1 MKMYILIPDEVATGV
16 ATGKIMAHVA
26 HNASIIVYEHKG
38 EQRIEEWYLDMTKIV
53 VRTPW
58 TIEELKEFVDNM
70 RIRKQI
76 PTAMISDNIMGTE
89 LCAAVGPM
97 TAYEADQLKLSEL
110 KLF

>member
-1 MKMYILIPDEVATGV
+1 MYILIPDEVATGV

-38 EQRIEEWYLDMTKIV
+38 EKRIEDWYLEMTKIV

-58 TIEELKEFVDNM
+58 TLDELREFVDNM
-70 RIRKQI
+70 RIRRLNKI
-76 PTAMISDNIMGTE
+76 PTAMITDNIMGTE

-97 TAYEADQLKLSEL
+97 TEYEAENLKLNEL
-110 KLF
+110 KLY

>member
-1 MKMYILIPDEVATGV
+1 MKMYILIPDEVATSV

-38 EQRIEEWYLDMTKIV
+38 EQRIEEWYLEMTKIV

-58 TIEELKEFVDNM
+58 TIDELKEFVDNM
-70 RIRKQI
+70 RINKI
-76 PTAMISDNIMGTE
+76 PKAMISDNIMGTE
-89 LCAAVGPM
+89 LCAAVGPI
-97 TAYEADQLKLSEL
+97 TAEEADRFKLSEL

>member
-1 MKMYILIPDEVATGV
+1 MKMYILIPDEVATSV

-38 EQRIEEWYLDMTKIV
+38 EHRIEEWYRDMTKIV

-58 TIEELKEFVDNM
+58 TISELREFVDNM
-70 RIRKQI
+70 RIREF
-76 PTAMISDNIMGTE
+76 PAAMIEDNMMGTE
-89 LCAAVGPM
+89 LCAAVGPF
-97 TAYEADQLKLSEL
+97 TDEEADYFKLNEL

>member
-16 ATGKIMAHVA
+16 AIGKIMAHVA

-38 EQRIEEWYLDMTKIV
+38 EQRIEDWYLDMTKIV

-58 TIEELKEFVDNM
+58 TISELKEFVDNM
-70 RIRKQI
+70 RIKKI
-76 PTAMISDNIMGTE
+76 PAAMISDNIMGTE
-89 LCAAVGPM
+89 LCAAVGPL
-97 TAYEADQLKLSEL
+97 TDEESDRFKLSEL

>member
-16 ATGKIMAHVA
+16 AIGKIMAHVA

-38 EQRIEEWYLDMTKIV
+38 EDRIEDWYLEMTKIV

-58 TIEELKEFVDNM
+58 NISELREFIDNM
-70 RIRKQI
+70 RIRQF
-76 PTAMISDNIMGTE
+76 PAAMISDNIMGTE

-97 TAYEADQLKLSEL
+97 TDDEADYFKLSEL
-110 KLF
+110 NLF